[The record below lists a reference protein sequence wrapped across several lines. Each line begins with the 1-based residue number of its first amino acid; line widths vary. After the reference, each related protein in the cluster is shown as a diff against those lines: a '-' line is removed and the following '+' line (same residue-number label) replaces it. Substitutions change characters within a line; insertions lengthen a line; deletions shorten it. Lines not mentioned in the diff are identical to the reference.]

1 MIATSSQRERVTS
14 PNNGL
19 SLAVV
24 HNDAFSL
31 LSRTR
36 AAQPRW
42 AATPLPSR
50 LRVLRQFRRQLAGL
64 DGFTRETLVA
74 QILPLCDACRFLE
87 RAAEKLLAPRVL
99 TADGRPFWLRDVEI
113 TTYREPH
120 GVVLIL
126 APSNYPYFLPGVQ
139 MLQALVAGNT
149 VILKPGNGGL
159 PAARMLVSLLPEG
172 LVEISEEVPGFE
184 GVDKVVLTGKAETG
198 EAVLAG
204 LAPRLTPATMELSG
218 DDPVFVLRDADLDL
232 VVKAVEFGRQLNRGE
247 TCIAPRRILA
257 ARGVELPWPVTH
269 FDSEEEALELAVSE
283 YALGATVFGSEP
295 GASEFAKRIR
305 AGVVVVND
313 MIVPTA
319 DPRLAFG
326 GRGRSG
332 FGKTRGAAGL
342 LEMTIEKSVITRR
355 SKWRPHLLPARAED
369 AEIFRAYIEL
379 AHGSRKLAA
388 AGRLVK
394 AILRRKS

>member
-1 MIATSSQRERVTS
+1 MIAVANKRNT
-14 PNNGL
+14 
-19 SLAVV
+19 
-24 HNDAFSL
+24 D
-31 LSRTR
+31 
-36 AAQPRW
+36 W
-42 AATPLPSR
+42 AATPLRDR
-50 LRVLRQFRRQLAGL
+50 LELVRWFRQQLTQISA
-64 DGFTRETLVA
+64 DAETLVA

-87 RAAEKLLAPRVL
+87 REAEKILAPQHLPRS
-99 TADGRPFWLRDVEI
+99 GRPFWMRDVEI
-113 TTYREPH
+113 QTYREPH

-149 VILKPGNGGL
+149 VLLKPGNGGL
-159 PAARMLVSLLPEG
+159 PAAKKMVSLLPEG
-172 LVEISEEVPGFE
+172 LVDVLEEVPAFE
-184 GVDKVVLTGKAETG
+184 GIDKVILTGKAETG
-198 EAVLAG
+198 EAVLAQ
-204 LAPRLTPATMELSG
+204 LAPHLTPATMELSG
-218 DDPVFVLRDADLDL
+218 DDPVFVREDADLDL

-247 TCIAPRRILA
+247 TCIAPRRIFA
-257 ARGVELPWPVTH
+257 ARGVKLPWPVTH
-269 FDSEEEALELAVSE
+269 YDSDDEALALAESE

-332 FGKTRGAAGL
+332 FGLTRGADGL
-342 LEMTIEKSVITRR
+342 REMTVLKSVITRR
-355 SKWRPHLLPARAED
+355 SRWRPHLLPAHDGD
-369 AEIFRAYIEL
+369 AELFRAYIEL
-379 AHGSRKLAA
+379 AHGTRKLTA